1 MVDEVRRE
9 IERIQGYIPNG
20 RLAQFDEANTK
31 ATAIEPILRE
41 LGWDV
46 VGS

>member
-1 MVDEVRRE
+1 MK
-9 IERIQGYIPNG
+9 
-20 RLAQFDEANTK
+20 LTTK

-46 VGS
+46 VDPDEVTT